1 MKKIIK
7 IGEDEFEYKGTM
19 SKNYAY
25 LQNYK
30 MLSDCYNKPS
40 LAKVNIFNEWLY
52 DLNKY
57 TTVKMY
63 GINGRNAHLITINAI
78 VEFKNKLYY
87 LDIHKSRNDIY
98 ELL

>member
-1 MKKIIK
+1 MKTIK
-7 IGEDEFEYKGTM
+7 IGDDEFNYKGTM
-19 SKNYAY
+19 SKDYAY
-25 LQNYK
+25 NQNYK
-30 MLSDCYNKPS
+30 MLSQCYNKPS
-40 LAKVNIFNEWLY
+40 LAKMNIFNEWFN

-57 TTVKMY
+57 TNIKMY

-78 VEFKNKLYY
+78 VEFKDKLYY